1 MLTNLYSR
9 YIQFNVD
16 FYRAVPIE
24 KNYKMFEK
32 KPRYRA
38 IKEKLNQT
46 ITYFPST
53 QRLNDLERKSLTA
66 LLYAIYELNVPSVPV
81 QIYINHTSSVV
92 NSFYIQNTLKKFF
105 NSDLIAFC
113 KTIPEADVII
123 SSDPEGNFS
132 SKDVFYFKNIFD
144 KETWTDL
151 IEFLSKSLYEKRF
164 R

>member
-1 MLTNLYSR
+1 MLIFTV
-9 YIQFNVD
+9 QFLSK
-16 FYRAVPIE
+16 
-24 KNYKMFEK
+24 KNYELFEK

-38 IKEKLNQT
+38 VKDRLNQI
-46 ITYFPST
+46 ITYFPSS
-53 QRLNDLERKSLTA
+53 QQLNDLERKSLTA
-66 LLYAIYELNVPSVPV
+66 LLYTIYELNAPSIPV
-81 QIYINHTSSVV
+81 QVYINHTSSIV

-123 SSDPEGNFS
+123 SSDPEGNFL

>member
-1 MLTNLYSR
+1 
-9 YIQFNVD
+9 
-16 FYRAVPIE
+16 
-24 KNYKMFEK
+24 MFEK
-32 KPRYRA
+32 KPHYRA

-113 KTIPEADVII
+113 KTISEADVII